1 MYNLDTDE
9 GMEAFVREA
18 ADAILAMRKGQPVN
32 ASAGYRTTSVMKV
45 GDNMFRDGTVEKM
58 AQLMELY
65 SQPVNA
71 SAPSSVSFND
81 YNPGN
86 DPEHK
91 ANLIRD
97 ELRAGTMTPARA
109 TALLE
114 DGGFTMKQIEDLF
127 TEAGKH

>member
-1 MYNLDTDE
+1 MCRFNITDDRGWADFEKNL
-9 GMEAFVREA
+9 A
-18 ADAILAMRKGQPVN
+18 AGLDLI
-32 ASAGYRTTSVMKV
+32 ASR
-45 GDNMFRDGTVEKM
+45 
-58 AQLMELY
+58 
-65 SQPVNA
+65 QPVNA
-71 SAPSSVSFND
+71 SAPLSVSFNE
-81 YNPGN
+81 YCPGD

-127 TEAGKH
+127 AEAGKR